1 MASVVRG
8 REPATLAT
16 AQGTSGRGLGG
27 QRS

>member
-16 AQGTSGRGLGG
+16 AQGASGQGLSG
-27 QRS
+27 QHS